1 MGADD
6 FILGDG
12 HPEKVYEKLFCD
24 IGDWFDFRDG
34 RISFIEFAE
43 KSSVEK
49 LSPSD
54 IEFNFRMFSSDILHA
69 KN

>member
-6 FILGDG
+6 FILGGDD
-12 HPEKVYEKLFCD
+12 PEKIYKKLFCD
-24 IGDWFDFRDG
+24 IGDWFDFKNG
-34 RISFIEFAE
+34 KISFVEFAE
-43 KSSVEK
+43 KSSDKK

-54 IEFNFRMFSSDILHA
+54 IEFRLRIFSSDILHA